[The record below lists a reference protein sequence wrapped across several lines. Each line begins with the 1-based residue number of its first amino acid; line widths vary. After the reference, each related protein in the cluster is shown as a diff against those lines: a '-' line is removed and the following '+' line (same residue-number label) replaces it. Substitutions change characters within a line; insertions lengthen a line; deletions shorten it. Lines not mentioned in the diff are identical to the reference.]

1 MSVKIAKCLCAALLL
16 TIISA
21 NLPVN
26 CAVKVLQSSKAE
38 AFEKYT
44 VSVIKADT
52 SENNEEMGIGWKV
65 FAVVV
70 FLAFLTGFGPALIY
84 LGVGAVLLYVL
95 ARGLFG

>member
-1 MSVKIAKCLCAALLL
+1 MSVKITRCLCVALLL

-26 CAVKVLQSSKAE
+26 SAVKVLQSSNAE

-44 VSVIKADT
+44 VSVKADT
-52 SENNEEMGIGWKV
+52 SESSEEMGIGWKI

-84 LGVGAVLLYVL
+84 LGMGAVLLYLLV
-95 ARGLFG
+95 RGLFG

>member
-1 MSVKIAKCLCAALLL
+1 MSVKIARCLCVALLL

-26 CAVKVLQSSKAE
+26 SAVKVLQSSNAE

-44 VSVIKADT
+44 VSVKADT
-52 SENNEEMGIGWKV
+52 SESSEEMGIGWKI

-84 LGVGAVLLYVL
+84 LGMGAVLLYLLV
-95 ARGLFG
+95 RGLFG

>member
-1 MSVKIAKCLCAALLL
+1 
-16 TIISA
+16 
-21 NLPVN
+21 
-26 CAVKVLQSSKAE
+26 
-38 AFEKYT
+38 
-44 VSVIKADT
+44 
-52 SENNEEMGIGWKV
+52 MGIGWKV